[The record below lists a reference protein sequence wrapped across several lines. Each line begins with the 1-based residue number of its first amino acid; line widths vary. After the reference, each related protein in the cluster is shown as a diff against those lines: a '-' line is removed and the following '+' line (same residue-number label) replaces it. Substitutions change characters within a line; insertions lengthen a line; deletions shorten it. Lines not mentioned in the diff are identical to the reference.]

1 MAAMTS
7 FPMSGTSPARRR
19 VAVVVAAGVLL
30 LGLAAWFWLGRAGG
44 EESPYRLATV
54 ERDDLEAIV
63 SATGKLN
70 AVTTVQVGTQVS
82 GQIQEILVDF
92 NERVKQGELIARIDP
107 ILQQQAVQDAQ
118 AGLERNQAEIE
129 QAQREFDRNRQ
140 LFERK
145 VLTEIEFNNARYALA
160 VARANV
166 KSAQVALERA
176 RRNLA
181 YTSIY
186 APIDGIVVERNVNV
200 GQTVAASLNTPQ
212 LFLIANDLAHMQIL
226 ASVDESDIGMIA
238 ENQPVRFSVQAYPN
252 ESFDGRVQQVRLQS
266 TTTENVVN
274 YTVVV
279 GVDNPSGKLL
289 PGMTAT
295 VEFITG
301 SARDTLLVPNA
312 ALRFRPT
319 EAMVAEMRAARSAQG
334 GGEEG
339 REQRRR
345 ERGDGATNS
354 GDNGARGDAGASAG
368 TNAGPNANSGRQRR
382 NGSSSSSSGNDGSGG
397 NRRPANAAL
406 LWYLDDDGKVA
417 TMRVRTGLTDGQRTQ
432 IQGQEVREGLQVIV
446 GVTQGTPVA
455 ASSPFQAPMQ
465 PNRGPPGSL

>member
-1 MAAMTS
+1 MTAMNRNRLIAA
-7 FPMSGTSPARRR
+7 GALLLLV
-19 VAVVVAAGVLL
+19 VAVV
-30 LGLAAWFWLGRAGG
+30 WFYQRNADG
-44 EESPYRLATV
+44 EESPYRFATV

-63 SATGKLN
+63 SATGKLD

-107 ILQQQAVQDAQ
+107 ILQEQAVRDAQ
-118 AGLERNQAEIE
+118 AGLERNDAEIE
-129 QAQREFDRNRQ
+129 QAQREYDRNRQ

-145 VLTEIEFNNARYALA
+145 VLTEIEFNNAKYALA

-226 ASVDESDIGMIA
+226 ASVDESDIGMITDG
-238 ENQPVRFSVQAYPN
+238 QPVRFSVQAYPN
-252 ESFDGRVQQVRLQS
+252 ETFAGKVQQRRLQS
-266 TTTENVVN
+266 TTLENVVN

-279 GVDNPSGKLL
+279 AVENPNGKLL

-301 SARDTLLVPNA
+301 SASDTLLIPNA

-319 EAMVAEMRAARSAQG
+319 EAMVVQMRAARGEEANASSDRGQRRRDRAAAQG
-334 GGEEG
+334 GERAAAQGGDQAGGGAQE
-339 REQRRR
+339 RR
-345 ERGDGATNS
+345 
-354 GDNGARGDAGASAG
+354 
-368 TNAGPNANSGRQRR
+368 Q
-382 NGSSSSSSGNDGSGG
+382 SGG
-397 NRRPANAAL
+397 SRDGGGTGGWRRPANVAM
-406 LWYLDDDGKVA
+406 LWHLGDDGKVA
-417 TMRVRTGLTDGQRTQ
+417 MTRVRTGLSDGQRTQ
-432 IQGQEVREGLQVIV
+432 VEGADVREGMQVIV
-446 GVTQGTPVA
+446 GVTQGPESA
-455 ASSPFQAPMQ
+455 AANPFQAPMQ
-465 PNRGPPGSL
+465 PGRGPGSF